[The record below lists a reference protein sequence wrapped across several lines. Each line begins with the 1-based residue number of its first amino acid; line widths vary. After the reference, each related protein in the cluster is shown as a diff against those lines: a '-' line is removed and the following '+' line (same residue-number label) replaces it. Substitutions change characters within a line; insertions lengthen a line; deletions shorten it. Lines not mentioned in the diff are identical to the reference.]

1 MRYVH
6 ATDQGK
12 RRTVDAAV
20 KAVELENGGT
30 DVALK
35 QKAAG

>member
-12 RRTVDAAV
+12 LRTVDAAV
-20 KAVELENGGT
+20 KAAKQESGGT
-30 DVALK
+30 IVALK
-35 QKAAG
+35 EKAAV